1 MGALK
6 ITGAQPKGM
15 RGVCYDSRKARRGSV
30 FVALR
35 GAKMDGHDYIRDAVN
50 RGATTIVAEKAP
62 DFRLPGRVTLVI
74 APDSRS
80 ALARLGDYFYDS
92 PSEQLGVLGV
102 TGTNGKTTVSYLLE
116 SVMAAADKKCGRI
129 GTVDYDLLGARLP
142 AINTTPESLDLQM
155 MMRELVD
162 RGADYLALEVS
173 SHALA
178 QSRVA
183 NILFRAGVF
192 TNLTQ
197 DHLDYHGGMEDY
209 FLAKAGLFTKYA
221 PEVSVINADDPYA
234 SRLIPMI
241 DGDVITYGLNP
252 EYDVTAEDV
261 VVGVEGISMSLATPA
276 GRAQI
281 TSAMTGRYNVYNI
294 LAAASVAVAEEVG
307 LDAVAR
313 GVAAA
318 RSVPG
323 RFEKVDEGQ
332 PFAVIV
338 DYAHTDDA
346 LANALDAARGLAEG
360 RLITVFGCGGDR
372 DRAKRPMMGRAAWT
386 ISDAVFVTSD
396 NPRTEPPGKIIED
409 ILGGVDEKENPEGRL
424 EVIPDR
430 GEAIRAAIAFAGP
443 GDVVVIAG
451 KGHEDYQ
458 IVGEKKTHFDDR
470 EEARAAIR
478 EKYGDVRRS

>member
-1 MGALK
+1 MGALTIK
-6 ITGAQPKGM
+6 GAQPKRM
-15 RGVCYDSRKARRGSV
+15 RDICYDSRKARRGSV
-30 FVALR
+30 FVAIR
-35 GAKMDGHDYIRDAVN
+35 GAKMDGHDYIRDAVG

-62 DFRLPGRVTLVI
+62 GFRLPGKVTLVI

-80 ALARLGDYFYDS
+80 ALARLADYFYDS
-92 PSEQLGVLGV
+92 PSEELGVLGV
-102 TGTNGKTTVSYLLE
+102 TGTNGKTTISYLLA
-116 SVMAAADKKCGRI
+116 SIMAAADKKCGRI

-142 AINTTPESLDLQM
+142 AVNTTPESLDLQM
-155 MMRELVD
+155 MMRDLVG

-178 QSRVA
+178 QKRVDR
-183 NILFRAGVF
+183 IVFRAAVF

-209 FLAKAGLFTKYA
+209 FLAKASLFTQYTPK
-221 PEVSVINADDPYA
+221 VSIINADDPYA

-252 EYDVTAEDV
+252 DDDVTAEDV
-261 VVGVEGISMSLATPA
+261 AVGVDGISMNMMTPA
-276 GRAQI
+276 GRVEV

-294 LAAASVAVAEEVG
+294 LAAASVAVAEGIG

-360 RLITVFGCGGDR
+360 RLMTVFGCGGDR

-386 ISDAVFVTSD
+386 MSDMVFVTSD
-396 NPRTEPPGKIIED
+396 NPRTEQPERIIED
-409 ILGGVDEKENPEGRL
+409 ILGGIDEKENPEGRL
-424 EVIPDR
+424 EVALDR
-430 GEAIRAAIAFAGP
+430 GEAIRAAIAAARP
-443 GDVVVIAG
+443 GDVVIIAG

-458 IVGEKKTHFDDR
+458 IIGEKKTHFDDR

-478 EKYGDVRRS
+478 ERYGDVRNS